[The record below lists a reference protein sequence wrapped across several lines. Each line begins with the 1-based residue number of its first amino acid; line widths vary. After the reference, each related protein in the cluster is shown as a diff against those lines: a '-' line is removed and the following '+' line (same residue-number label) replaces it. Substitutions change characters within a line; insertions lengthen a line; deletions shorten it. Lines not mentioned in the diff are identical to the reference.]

1 VVIEYTLTYEDGG
14 DHALRN
20 VACVPE
26 DDAQDEA
33 CDTADIPGSAL
44 DQWKTVDTGDEPVA
58 AGSVLTYTL
67 WFENTGSAAAA
78 VDAVDHL
85 AGVLDDA
92 DLTGEIVAS
101 EGLEAVADGDRIAI
115 TGSVAPGETGK
126 VTYQTTVRGD
136 DERGDDQAAN
146 FLVPAGEEPPATCG
160 EADAERPDCTTT
172 PIPRIT
178 ATKTVDPETG
188 ATVVAGQDVTYTL
201 TFANEGAAAGDV
213 DYADDLSGVLDDADI
228 TAGPEAS
235 SDALEAV
242 IDAD

>member
-1 VVIEYTLTYEDGG
+1 DRDPQPVFDGDSLLTWEGPLASGETVVIEYTLTYEDGG

-126 VTYQTTVRGD
+126 VTYQATVRGD

-146 FLVPAGEEPPATCG
+146 FLLPQGATPPEACEPAEG
-160 EADAERPDCTTT
+160 EAPDCTVT
-172 PIPRIT
+172 PIAAPEIQ
-178 ATKTVDPETG
+178 ATKSADPASGETIE
-188 ATVVAGQDVTYTL
+188 AGQDVTYTL
-201 TFANEGAAAGDV
+201 A
-213 DYADDLSGVLDDADI
+213 
-228 TAGPEAS
+228 
-235 SDALEAV
+235 
-242 IDAD
+242 